1 MANNYDKIPVVTFSI
16 DVDYFNQLFET
27 ARGLARNGMPEA
39 MEEANKEY
47 RRAVALSK
55 AFIKNAGA
63 REQEAAQ
70 GLERTQVGHGKSGY
84 EPTGTL
90 QGSIEIKISDDGK
103 SVSIMPMAT
112 VADQKQALAAIAG
125 SGSKKPITSQDGITY
140 YGVYVEFGTD
150 HNKEFGTYRM
160 APEPF
165 MKPTGE
171 KVATRLNNEFERIM
185 RLAVLGSD

>member
-1 MANNYDKIPVVTFSI
+1 MANNYEQIPAVKFSI

-27 ARGLARNGMPEA
+27 ARRLAHNGMPEA
-39 MEEANKEY
+39 LEEANNEY

-70 GLERTQVGHGKSGY
+70 GLERTQVGHSKSGY

-90 QGSIEIKISDDGK
+90 QGSIEIKLSDDGK
-103 SVSIMPMAT
+103 SVSVMPMAT
-112 VADQKQALAAIAG
+112 VADQKRALAAIAG
-125 SGSKKPITSQDGITY
+125 SGSKKPITSQDGVDY
-140 YGVYVEFGTD
+140 YGVYVEY
-150 HNKEFGTYRM
+150 GTYKM
-160 APEPF
+160 AAEPF

-171 KVATRLNNEFERIM
+171 KIAMRLDNEFERIM